1 MRTFHRTLLAVC
13 AVLAALCTVSCTEQF
28 HSRRIRRPVGLG
40 LGLRAKSTA
49 GMQCPDNKCRIYET
63 YYIEQKID
71 HYGFINDDTFKM
83 RYLVAQQYWD
93 KNGGPIFFY
102 TGNEGDIT
110 WFCDN
115 TGFMWDIAPEFK
127 AMLVFAEH
135 RYYGESLPYGKESYM
150 DREHLG
156 YLTSEQ
162 ALADYAVL
170 IKYIKSSIPGAAS
183 SPVVAFGGS
192 YGGMLAAWMR
202 MKYPDA
208 VVGSI
213 AASAPIWSLN
223 NLTNCNTQF
232 TIITKDF
239 TEVSPTCS
247 KTIRASWAVIDKF
260 GLTAEGKEQLRT
272 SLRLCSP
279 VLTGDDVAVIKDWLT
294 ETWFNLAMV
303 DYPYN
308 ASFLEPL
315 PAFPIEV
322 VCSHIK
328 SANATGVALLEELA
342 EAVNVY
348 YNYTGSAKCFNT
360 SQTATGSLGDKGWG
374 FQACT
379 EMVMPSCMDG
389 KQDMFEPSPW
399 VYEAYVKECQA
410 DWNVTPRPDW
420 PIVQYWGKNISAAS
434 NIVFSNGLLDP
445 WSAGGVLKSIS
456 DTVVAV
462 IIPEGAHHLDLRSHN
477 KDDPPSVIAARNTEK
492 ANIKKWIAKA
502 HGNL

>member
-1 MRTFHRTLLAVC
+1 MRYLDRASLVVC
-13 AVLAALCTVSCTEQF
+13 AVLAALCTAGNGQF
-28 HSRRIRRPVGLG
+28 PRHRPVGLG
-40 LGLRAKSTA
+40 LGLRVGSTA
-49 GMQCPDNKCRIYET
+49 SANCPDNKCHIYET
-63 YYIEQKID
+63 YYIDQKID
-71 HYGFINDDTFKM
+71 HYSFVSDDTYKM
-83 RYLVAQQYWD
+83 RYLMAQQYWD

-110 WFCDN
+110 WFCEN

-135 RYYGESLPYGKESYM
+135 RYYGDSLPYGKDSFK
-150 DREHLG
+150 DRKHVG

-170 IKYIKSSIPGAAS
+170 IKHIKASIPGAAN

-202 MKYPDA
+202 MKYPD
-208 VVGSI
+208 VIVGSV
-213 AASAPIWSLN
+213 AASAPIWQLN
-223 NLTNCNTQF
+223 NLTNCNAASS
-232 TIITKDF
+232 IVTKDF

-247 KTIRASWAVIDKF
+247 KTIRTSWATINKF
-260 GLTAEGKEQLRT
+260 GETPEGREQLRT

-279 VLTGDDVAVIKDWLT
+279 VETKYDVAAIKGWLS

-328 SANATGVALLEELA
+328 TNNASGVPLLMELGA
-342 EAVNVY
+342 AVNVY
-348 YNYTGSAKCFNT
+348 YNHTGSTKCFNT
-360 SQTATGSLGDKGWG
+360 SQTATGSLGDLGWG

-379 EMVMPSCMDG
+379 EMVLPSCSDG
-389 KQDMFEPSPW
+389 KHDMFEPSPW
-399 VYEAYVKECQA
+399 VYKEYVKSCQEE
-410 DWNVTPRPDW
+410 WNVTPRPDW
-420 PIVQYWGKNISAAS
+420 PIIQYWGKNISAAS

-445 WSAGGVLKSIS
+445 WSGGGVLKSIS
-456 DTVVAV
+456 DSLVAV
-462 IIPEGAHHLDLRSHN
+462 IIPDGAHHLDLRSKN
-477 KDDPPSVIAARNTEK
+477 TDDPPSVTAARNTEK

-502 HGNL
+502 NADL